1 MRIGPSKNESINKT
15 SETMSQGMRSNNE
28 THPEN
33 KGTIERPG
41 NTSQDKPSQSKDS
54 NQELKELNRQL
65 LKELTSLNHSLRK
78 FNKTRRHIILSLTGG
93 ITRGLGA
100 AFGATIIFAIILGLL
115 AQLLSAPFV
124 GGYIKRVVEFVQEH
138 SGAGSALQF
147 NGVLPDVSPTQAPT
161 QATPKTN
168 NPQPAPDKN
177 GSGSE

>member
-1 MRIGPSKNESINKT
+1 
-15 SETMSQGMRSNNE
+15 MSQGMRSNDE

-33 KGTIERPG
+33 KGAIERPG

-100 AFGATIIFAIILGLL
+100 AFGATIIFAIV
-115 AQLLSAPFV
+115 SSS
-124 GGYIKRVVEFVQEH
+124 VVVIFSLH
-138 SGAGSALQF
+138 
-147 NGVLPDVSPTQAPT
+147 
-161 QATPKTN
+161 
-168 NPQPAPDKN
+168 
-177 GSGSE
+177 